1 MAEKTSCITEI
12 HKIIDERNSFLT
24 QEDGQRILDLM
35 KIKNTDVSIEK
46 VTFKNHKNYF

>member
-1 MAEKTSCITEI
+1 MLEKTSCIAEV
-12 HKIIDERNSFLT
+12 HKIVDERDGALT
-24 QEDGQRILDLM
+24 PEDEQRIVNLM